1 MQYGLTALVKESHI
15 YLMEDVA
22 DIVAHMQARRLKLEQ
37 WKEELDLDGP
47 AKAAIVR
54 DYTG

>member
-1 MQYGLTALVKESHI
+1 
-15 YLMEDVA
+15 MEDVA

-54 DYTG
+54 DYAG